1 MRHWLAAAV
10 AAGQAFWRH
19 GGPDLAAALAFY
31 GLFSVF
37 PLLLLAGAALAYVL
51 PPERLQAAA
60 ADLAAAYAPWA
71 RDAVRDGVPGLLAA
85 RERLGLAGA
94 LGLAWSGSH
103 VFAALTRALDRIWPP
118 PERRAPWLQRALGLA
133 GAGGAVVL
141 VAASALVAVAAA
153 LAGERLTG
161 LAWGTG
167 WARGVHPGA
176 VATAVALLA
185 GFLGILALYRWLP
198 AAPPPWPDAAC
209 GALLAVALIHAA
221 RGLFA
226 RYVAGLDAA
235 RLAYGTVAGATLALA
250 WLWVAS
256 TAVLLGAEFA
266 AALSARRR
274 GCRS

>member
-1 MRHWLAAAV
+1 MRDWLAAAV
-10 AAGQAFWRH
+10 AAGRAYWRH

-31 GLFSVF
+31 GLFSLF

-51 PPERLQAAA
+51 PPDRLQAAA
-60 ADLAAAYAPWA
+60 TDLAAAYAPWA
-71 RDAVRDGVPGLLAA
+71 RDAVRTGASGLLDA

-103 VFAALTRALDRIWPP
+103 VFAALSRALDRIWPP
-118 PERRAPWLQRALGLA
+118 PERRAPWLPRALGLA
-133 GAGGAVVL
+133 GAAGAVVL

-153 LAGERLTG
+153 LAGERLTELARHVGWTPG
-161 LAWGTG
+161 LDA
-167 WARGVHPGA
+167 GA
-176 VATAVALLA
+176 LATAVALGA
-185 GFLGILALYRWLP
+185 GFLGVAALYRWLP
-198 AAPPPWPDAAC
+198 ASPPPWSDAAR
-209 GALLAVALIHAA
+209 GALLAVGLIHAA

-235 RLAYGTVAGATLALA
+235 RLAYGTVASATLALA
-250 WLWVAS
+250 WLWLAS
-256 TAVLLGAEFA
+256 TAVLMGAEFA